1 MSEEV
6 QGPSTPKIQQQE
18 FKTENTY
25 QNPYMVKE
33 TSTAHPNLPSVN
45 TDLPVGSPQ
54 SLEQQQTPLSLVI
67 SSFDNVQ
74 TLPTPMAY
82 TPPVIQ
88 PRSPIDQLNIVK
100 RRDPARGR
108 NLNVSPGKQQRYLSE
123 LFPLPDSSGQRV
135 SSLPT
140 VNEVSSLDV
149 SLAESNNGR
158 NKLATESGEGTDDG
172 ILTGFVVDHYDEP
185 LFWRKVE
192 EIGAGNF
199 STVYLYESLDQSHPE
214 LRQVAVKR
222 IKYPEE
228 LTLAKLESDAK
239 YKELLSRLE
248 SSLTRELNVLKSLSH
263 PCVVKLYGINNP
275 VFLQSG
281 KPLRDLMGDSNRL
294 PACDMIMSY
303 CAGGDLLSAAA
314 SCNGKIEMW
323 LIQRLFAEL
332 TLAVKYLH
340 ESNVIHRD
348 LKLENIILKYPL
360 PALIGMKESPL
371 YTQKNF
377 IEVADFGLCKRIE
390 PGEMCT
396 ARCGFHRDLKL
407 ENIILKYPLPALIG
421 MKESPLYTQKNFIE
435 VADFGLC
442 KRIEP
447 GEMCTA
453 RCGSEDYVSPEI
465 LMGVPYD
472 GRLSDTW
479 ALGVILYGLLESRL
493 PFDPPPNATARQRNR
508 APAHRIAR
516 FDWKWFQWA
525 ETDTPA
531 KEIVENTLTRKTQRW
546 MVEDIYESRFVKE
559 VASQF
564 AF

>member
-396 ARCGFHRDLKL
+396 ARCG
-407 ENIILKYPLPALIG
+407 
-421 MKESPLYTQKNFIE
+421 
-435 VADFGLC
+435 
-442 KRIEP
+442 
-447 GEMCTA
+447 
-453 RCGSEDYVSPEI
+453 SEDYVSPEI